1 MSFTRAEL
9 TAMLNALP
17 EDEREEYAILVSVE
31 SGSVPSGYDLVAEV
45 QNIFDVATAGAGYGV
60 KVESVE
66 RAS

>member
-1 MSFTRAEL
+1 MPFTRAEL

-45 QNIFDVATAGAGYGV
+45 QNIFDVATADADYGV